1 MKNNN
6 NVITKQN
13 SKYKVITKLFIYYI
27 VITFSVSSF
36 ALTFHS
42 PLIEGSLVYG
52 TLEPEEQ
59 LFIENQYL
67 NIGNSNKDL
76 FQIQIKHIGDN
87 KYNIMTKAEIV
98 NEVAKATGIEKIA
111 VQTVVESF
119 MECVKDSLAKG
130 NPVYLRGFG
139 SFIIKHRAQKAAR
152 NITKKTTMTIPAHDI
167 PAFKPAKV
175 FLATIKK

>member
-1 MKNNN
+1 
-6 NVITKQN
+6 
-13 SKYKVITKLFIYYI
+13 
-27 VITFSVSSF
+27 
-36 ALTFHS
+36 
-42 PLIEGSLVYG
+42 
-52 TLEPEEQ
+52 
-59 LFIENQYL
+59 
-67 NIGNSNKDL
+67 
-76 FQIQIKHIGDN
+76 
-87 KYNIMTKAEIV
+87 MTKAEIV

-152 NITKKTTMTIPAHDI
+152 NITRKTTMTIPAHDI

-175 FLATIKK
+175 FVNAVKEK